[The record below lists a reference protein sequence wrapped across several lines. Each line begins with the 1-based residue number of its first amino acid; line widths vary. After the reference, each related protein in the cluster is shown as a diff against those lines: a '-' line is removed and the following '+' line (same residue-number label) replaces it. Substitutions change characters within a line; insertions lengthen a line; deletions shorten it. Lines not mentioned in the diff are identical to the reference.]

1 MDKRCTNCI
10 HRGYVENNPAWGF
23 CTNENSE
30 IRTVSV
36 EWLNY
41 IHRDSIRLGFEKKL
55 TTIPEGNSPSCQ
67 LVQAGFSELYG
78 KLCPY
83 YKE

>member
-30 IRTVSV
+30 IRIVSAQ
-36 EWLNY
+36 WLNY
-41 IHRDSIRLGFEKKL
+41 IHRNSIKFGFEKKL
-55 TTIPEGNSPSCQ
+55 KAIPEGSSPSCQ
-67 LVQAGFSELYG
+67 LVQTGFSELCG